1 MIQERNDAGQDDY
14 RKGKMKD
21 KMDTAKERC
30 RAGWIQERKDA
41 ARTGWKQYKGWM
53 QDRMDTE
60 KERIHKRIDA
70 EEEGFRR

>member
-1 MIQERNDAGQDDY
+1 MIQERKDAGQDDY

-21 KMDTAKERC
+21 K
-30 RAGWIQERKDA
+30 
-41 ARTGWKQYKGWM
+41 
-53 QDRMDTE
+53 MDTE